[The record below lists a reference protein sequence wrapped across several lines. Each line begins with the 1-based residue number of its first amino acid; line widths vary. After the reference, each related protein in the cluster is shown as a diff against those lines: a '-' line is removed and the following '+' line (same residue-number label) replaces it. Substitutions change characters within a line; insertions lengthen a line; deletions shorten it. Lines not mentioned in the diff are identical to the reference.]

1 MSASD
6 LNHVYQVTHHFTIVA
21 FFTFL
26 YFSLLLPMWV
36 FLRLFTV
43 TPSKY
48 LSLILCFI
56 INHKIFFCMEDKVQ
70 HPATVCSFV
79 WVSTVSPPLLQSR
92 NLDLDR
98 EQTPNSNGALTLKWA
113 EVRTVL
119 SWRGDGTQA
128 RSPCSL
134 EYTGWHGQRGPAPGG
149 LQTGR
154 LISDEEDGGWIYCLQ
169 CQGDFAQFHKLIRDG
184 ADVNCRG
191 GEPLREAITNSHVI
205 IWTQVVTIITIVTI
219 IMMMISCWTVPGWTW
234 SSGTR
239 MGGQPCTW
247 LAGTTRLVVRGMEDA
262 PNTE

>member
-1 MSASD
+1 
-6 LNHVYQVTHHFTIVA
+6 
-21 FFTFL
+21 
-26 YFSLLLPMWV
+26 
-36 FLRLFTV
+36 
-43 TPSKY
+43 
-48 LSLILCFI
+48 
-56 INHKIFFCMEDKVQ
+56 MEDKVQ
-70 HPATVCSFV
+70 HQATVCSFV

-154 LISDEEDGGWIYCLQ
+154 LNCEDGGWIYCLQ

-205 IWTQVVTIITIVTI
+205 IWTQVVTIIIITIVTI
-219 IMMMISCWTVPGWTW
+219 IIMMISCWTVPGWTC
-234 SSGTR
+234 SLGTR

-247 LAGTTRLVVRGMEDA
+247 PAGTIRLVWRGMEDA
-262 PNTE
+262 PNSE